1 MLLEFRSGSDPEV
14 CACVGLAE
22 FVNSQALNV
31 IVGVD
36 SSRDLEPQ
44 NVRAH
49 GFSWIGCWFYGFQS
63 LDRIPKLMRLERKT
77 ISDNGSF

>member
-1 MLLEFRSGSDPEV
+1 MADH
-14 CACVGLAE
+14 
-22 FVNSQALNV
+22 ALNV
-31 IVGVD
+31 VVGVD
-36 SSRDLEPQ
+36 SSPDLEPQ

-49 GFSWIGCWFYGFQS
+49 GLSTWISRWFYGFQS